1 MEVLRI
7 NGSVPTVSFSDL
19 VPSGVYTIEYSDLL
33 TDETFSASASANGSG
48 DISFILNDK
57 YISYDGNLEARV
69 IDTYDEEV
77 IVTNIDVLRPYCDIY
92 SLATELNKTV
102 AQIKEMERIA
112 RYIVDSE
119 TFGGFKFVRK
129 EKEVVGMGSDY
140 LVIDEKIYK
149 LYKLYENLELVY
161 DVNAASNDQEFEI
174 SKDKTSI
181 VLTQTETN
189 RVNYNRVW
197 RDRYLDVDFADGFEY
212 LVDADF
218 GWKVIPQDIQEATRL
233 LVSDISSD
241 NMRYVNKYIESFD
254 NDDFK
259 IKFAKNFNAS
269 TGNLVV
275 DRILQKY
282 KNNIRLGV
290 L

>member
-19 VPSGVYTIEYSDLL
+19 VPSGTYTIEYSDLL
-33 TDETFSASASANGSG
+33 TDETFSASATANGSG
-48 DISFILNDK
+48 DINFTLDSK
-57 YISYDGNLEARV
+57 YISYDANLEARV
-69 IDTYDEEV
+69 LDTYDEEV
-77 IVTNIDVLRPYCDIY
+77 IVTNIDILRPYCDIY
-92 SLATELNKTV
+92 SLATEMGKTV
-102 AQIKEMERIA
+102 AQVKEMERIA

-161 DVNAASNDQEFEI
+161 DANSQNNDQEFEI

-233 LVSDISSD
+233 LIGDISSD
-241 NMRYVNKYIESFD
+241 NMRYINKYIESFD

>member
-48 DISFILNDK
+48 DITFTLDDK

-69 IDTYDEEV
+69 LDTYDEEV

-92 SLATELNKTV
+92 SLATELGKTV
-102 AQIKEMERIA
+102 AQVKEMERIA

-161 DVNAASNDQEFEI
+161 DVSLETNEQEFEI

-233 LVSDISSD
+233 LIGDISSD

>member
-48 DISFILNDK
+48 DITFTLDNK

-69 IDTYDEEV
+69 LDTYDEEV

-92 SLATELNKTV
+92 SLATELGKTV
-102 AQIKEMERIA
+102 AQVKEMERIA

-161 DVNAASNDQEFEI
+161 DVNAQNNDQEFEI

-233 LVSDISSD
+233 LVGDISSD

>member
-7 NGSVPTVSFSDL
+7 NGSTPTVSFSDL
-19 VPSGVYTIEYSDLL
+19 IPSGVYTIEYSDLL

-48 DISFILNDK
+48 DITFTLNDK
-57 YISYDGNLEARV
+57 YVSYDGNLEARV
-69 IDTYDEEV
+69 LDTYDEEV

-102 AQIKEMERIA
+102 AQIKEMERVA

-161 DVNAASNDQEFEI
+161 DASAQVNDQEFEI

>member
-7 NGSVPTVSFSDL
+7 NGSTPTVSFSDL
-19 VPSGVYTIEYSDLL
+19 IPSGVYTIEYSDLL

-48 DISFILNDK
+48 DITFTLNDK

-69 IDTYDEEV
+69 LDTYDEEV

-92 SLATELNKTV
+92 SLATELGKTV
-102 AQIKEMERIA
+102 SQVKEMERIA
-112 RYIVDSE
+112 RYIVDYE

-161 DVNAASNDQEFEI
+161 DASAQANDQEFEI

-218 GWKVIPQDIQEATRL
+218 GWKVIPQDIQEAARL
-233 LVSDISSD
+233 SLQ
-241 NMRYVNKYIESFD
+241 
-254 NDDFK
+254 
-259 IKFAKNFNAS
+259 
-269 TGNLVV
+269 
-275 DRILQKY
+275 RIFTHLLE
-282 KNNIRLGV
+282 IL
-290 L
+290 

>member
-57 YISYDGNLEARV
+57 YTSYDGNLEARV
-69 IDTYDEEV
+69 LDTYDEEV

-129 EKEVVGMGSDY
+129 EKEVVGLGSDY

-241 NMRYVNKYIESFD
+241 NMKYVNKYIESFD

>member
-19 VPSGVYTIEYSDLL
+19 VPSGIYTIEYSDLL

-48 DISFILNDK
+48 DITFTLDNK

-69 IDTYDEEV
+69 LDTYDEEV

-129 EKEVVGMGSDY
+129 EKEVVGLGSDY
-140 LVIDEKIYK
+140 LVIDEKIHK
-149 LYKLYENLELVY
+149 LYKLYENLELAY
-161 DVNAASNDQEFEI
+161 DSSSQTNDQEFEI

-233 LVSDISSD
+233 LISDISSD

-275 DRILQKY
+275 DRILQNY

>member
-48 DISFILNDK
+48 DITFTLDNK

-69 IDTYDEEV
+69 LDTYDEEV

-119 TFGGFKFVRK
+119 TFGGFKFVK
-129 EKEVVGMGSDY
+129 KQKEVVGMGSDY

-161 DVNAASNDQEFEI
+161 DVDAATNDQEFEI

>member
-48 DISFILNDK
+48 DITFTLNDK

-69 IDTYDEEV
+69 LDTYDEEV

-161 DVNAASNDQEFEI
+161 DVSAEANDQEFEI

>member
-7 NGSVPTVSFSDL
+7 NGSTPTVSFSDL
-19 VPSGVYTIEYSDLL
+19 IPSGVYTIEYSDLL

-48 DISFILNDK
+48 DITFTLNDK
-57 YISYDGNLEARV
+57 YVSYDGNLEARV
-69 IDTYDEEV
+69 LDTYDEEV

-161 DVNAASNDQEFEI
+161 DASAQVNDQEFEI

-275 DRILQKY
+275 DRILTKY
-282 KNNIRLGV
+282 KNSIRVGV

>member
-48 DISFILNDK
+48 DITFTLNDK

-69 IDTYDEEV
+69 LDTYDEEV

-129 EKEVVGMGSDY
+129 EKEVVGLGSDY

>member
-33 TDETFSASASANGSG
+33 TDQAFSASASANGSG
-48 DISFILNDK
+48 DITFTLDSK

-69 IDTYDEEV
+69 LDTYDEEV
-77 IVTNIDVLRPYCDIY
+77 VVTNIDVLRPYCDIY
-92 SLATELNKTV
+92 SLATDLNKSV
-102 AQIKEMERIA
+102 AQVKEIERIA
-112 RYIVDSE
+112 RYIIDSE

-129 EKEVVGMGSDY
+129 EKEVVGLGSDY
-140 LVIDEKIYK
+140 LVIDEKIHK

-161 DVNAASNDQEFEI
+161 DSTSETNEQEFEI

-181 VLTQTETN
+181 VLTQTQTN

-218 GWKVIPQDIQEATRL
+218 GWKVIPQDIQEATAL
-233 LVSDISSD
+233 LAADISSD
-241 NMRYVNKYIESFD
+241 NMKYINKYIESFD

>member
-48 DISFILNDK
+48 DITFTLNDK

-69 IDTYDEEV
+69 LDTYDEEV

-161 DVNAASNDQEFEI
+161 DVNAATNDQEFEI

>member
-7 NGSVPTVSFSDL
+7 NGGLPTVSFSDL

-33 TDETFSASASANGSG
+33 TDETFSTSASANGSG
-48 DISFILNDK
+48 DITFALDNK
-57 YISYDGNLEARV
+57 YMSYDGNLEARV
-69 IDTYDEEV
+69 LDTYDEEV

-92 SLATELNKTV
+92 SLATELNKTI
-102 AQIKEMERIA
+102 AQVKEMERIA

-129 EKEVVGMGSDY
+129 EKEVVGLGSDY

-161 DVNAASNDQEFEI
+161 DVNAATNDQEFEI

>member
-69 IDTYDEEV
+69 LDTYDEEV

-129 EKEVVGMGSDY
+129 EKEVVGLGSDY

-161 DVNAASNDQEFEI
+161 DLNAASNDQEFEI

-282 KNNIRLGV
+282 KKNIRLGV

>member
-7 NGSVPTVSFSDL
+7 NGSIPTVSFSDL

-48 DISFILNDK
+48 DITFTLDDK

-69 IDTYDEEV
+69 LDTYDEEV

-161 DVNAASNDQEFEI
+161 DVNAETNDQEFEI

-181 VLTQTETN
+181 ILTQTETN

-233 LVSDISSD
+233 LVGDISSD

>member
-69 IDTYDEEV
+69 LDTYDEEV

-129 EKEVVGMGSDY
+129 EKEVVGLGSDY

-174 SKDKTSI
+174 SKDKTSVI
-181 VLTQTETN
+181 LTQTETN

>member
-7 NGSVPTVSFSDL
+7 NGSIPTVSFSDL

-33 TDETFSASASANGSG
+33 TDETFSASASADGSG
-48 DISFILNDK
+48 DIAFTLDNK

-69 IDTYDEEV
+69 LDTYDEEV

-112 RYIVDSE
+112 RSIVDSE

-161 DVNAASNDQEFEI
+161 DVNAATNDQEFEI

-218 GWKVIPQDIQEATRL
+218 GWKVIPQDIQEATKL
-233 LVSDISSD
+233 LISDISSD
-241 NMRYVNKYIESFD
+241 NMKYVNKYIESFD

>member
-48 DISFILNDK
+48 DITFTLDDK

-69 IDTYDEEV
+69 LDTYDEEV

-161 DVNAASNDQEFEI
+161 DVNAETNDQEFEI

-181 VLTQTETN
+181 ILTQTETN

>member
-48 DISFILNDK
+48 DITFTLDNK

-69 IDTYDEEV
+69 LDTYDEEV

-119 TFGGFKFVRK
+119 TFGGFKFVK
-129 EKEVVGMGSDY
+129 KQKEVVGMGSDY
-140 LVIDEKIYK
+140 LVVDEKIYK

-161 DVNAASNDQEFEI
+161 DVDAATNDQEFEI

>member
-69 IDTYDEEV
+69 LDTYDEEV

-129 EKEVVGMGSDY
+129 EKEVVGLGSDY

-161 DVNAASNDQEFEI
+161 DLNAASNDQEFEI

>member
-7 NGSVPTVSFSDL
+7 NGSIPTVSFSDL
-19 VPSGVYTIEYSDLL
+19 VPSGAYTIEYSDLL
-33 TDETFSASASANGSG
+33 TDEVFSATASANGSG
-48 DISFILNDK
+48 DITFVLNSK
-57 YISYDGNLEARV
+57 YISYDGNLEATV
-69 IDTYDEEV
+69 YDTYDDEV
-77 IVTNIDVLRPYCDIY
+77 IVTNIDVVRPYCDIY

-102 AQIKEMERIA
+102 AQVREMERIA
-112 RYIVDSE
+112 RYIIDSE

-129 EKEVVGMGSDY
+129 EKEVVGLGSDY
-140 LVIDEKIYK
+140 LVIDEKIHK
-149 LYKLYENLELVY
+149 LYRLYENLELAY
-161 DVNAASNDQEFEI
+161 DSSSQTNDQEFEI

-218 GWKVIPQDIQEATRL
+218 GWKVIPQDIKEATEL
-233 LVSDISSD
+233 LISDISTD
-241 NMRYVNKYIESFD
+241 NMKYLNKYIESFD

-275 DRILQKY
+275 DRILTKY
-282 KNNIRLGV
+282 KNNIRIGV

>member
-19 VPSGVYTIEYSDLL
+19 VPSSVYTIEYSDLL

-48 DISFILNDK
+48 DITFTLDNK

-69 IDTYDEEV
+69 LDTYDEEV

-119 TFGGFKFVRK
+119 TFGGFKFVK
-129 EKEVVGMGSDY
+129 KQKEVVGMGSDY
-140 LVIDEKIYK
+140 LVVDEKIYK

-161 DVNAASNDQEFEI
+161 DVDAATNDQEFEI

>member
-69 IDTYDEEV
+69 LDTYDEEV

-102 AQIKEMERIA
+102 AQIKEMARIA

-129 EKEVVGMGSDY
+129 EKEVVGLGSDY

-241 NMRYVNKYIESFD
+241 NMKYVNKYIESFD

>member
-1 MEVLRI
+1 
-7 NGSVPTVSFSDL
+7 
-19 VPSGVYTIEYSDLL
+19 
-33 TDETFSASASANGSG
+33 
-48 DISFILNDK
+48 
-57 YISYDGNLEARV
+57 
-69 IDTYDEEV
+69 
-77 IVTNIDVLRPYCDIY
+77 
-92 SLATELNKTV
+92 
-102 AQIKEMERIA
+102 
-112 RYIVDSE
+112 
-119 TFGGFKFVRK
+119 
-129 EKEVVGMGSDY
+129 MGSDY

>member
-48 DISFILNDK
+48 DITFTLNDK

-69 IDTYDEEV
+69 LDTYDEEV

-161 DVNAASNDQEFEI
+161 DLNAASNDQEFEI

>member
-48 DISFILNDK
+48 DITFTLDDK

-69 IDTYDEEV
+69 LDTYDEEV

-92 SLATELNKTV
+92 SLATELGKTV
-102 AQIKEMERIA
+102 TQIKEMERIA

-161 DVNAASNDQEFEI
+161 DVSAEANDQEFEI

>member
-1 MEVLRI
+1 
-7 NGSVPTVSFSDL
+7 
-19 VPSGVYTIEYSDLL
+19 L
-33 TDETFSASASANGSG
+33 TDEVFSASATADISG
-48 DISFILNDK
+48 DISFVLNSK
-57 YISYDGNLEARV
+57 YMSYDGNLEATV
-69 IDTYDEEV
+69 YDQYDDEV

-92 SLATELNKTV
+92 SLATALGKTV
-102 AQIKEMERIA
+102 PQVKEMERIA

-140 LVIDEKIYK
+140 LVIDEKIHK
-149 LYKLYENLELVY
+149 LHKLYENLELVY
-161 DVNAASNDQEFEI
+161 DVDAAVHDQEFEI
-174 SKDKTSI
+174 SKDKTSV

-218 GWKVIPQDIQEATRL
+218 GWKVIPQDIKEATAL

-241 NMRYVNKYIESFD
+241 NMKYLNKYIESFD

-275 DRILQKY
+275 DRILTKY
-282 KNNIRLGV
+282 KNSIRIGV

>member
-57 YISYDGNLEARV
+57 YTSYDGNLEARV
-69 IDTYDEEV
+69 LDTYDEEV

>member
-1 MEVLRI
+1 MEILRI
-7 NGSVPTVSFSDL
+7 NGSIPVASFSDL
-19 VPSGVYTIEYSDLL
+19 VPNGRYTVDYSDLL
-33 TDETFSASASANGSG
+33 TDEVFSATASANASG
-48 DISFILNDK
+48 DISFVLNSK
-57 YISYDGNLEARV
+57 YISYDGNLEATV
-69 IDTYDEEV
+69 YDRYDDEV
-77 IVTNIDVLRPYCDIY
+77 IVTNIDVVRPYCDIY
-92 SLATELNKTV
+92 SLATDLGKTV
-102 AQIKEMERIA
+102 PQVKEMERIA

-119 TFGGFKFVRK
+119 VFGGFKFVRK

-140 LVIDEKIYK
+140 LVIDEKIHK
-149 LYKLYENLELVY
+149 LHKLYENLELVY
-161 DVNAASNDQEFEI
+161 DASAQVNDQEFEI

-212 LVDADF
+212 LIDADF

-233 LVSDISSD
+233 LCSDISSD
-241 NMRYVNKYIESFD
+241 NMKYLNKYIESFD

-275 DRILQKY
+275 DRILTKY
-282 KNNIRLGV
+282 KNSIRIGV

>member
-7 NGSVPTVSFSDL
+7 NGSIPTVSFSDL

-48 DISFILNDK
+48 DITFTLDDK

-69 IDTYDEEV
+69 LDTYDEEV

-161 DVNAASNDQEFEI
+161 DVNAETNDQEFEI

-181 VLTQTETN
+181 ILTQTETN

>member
-7 NGSVPTVSFSDL
+7 NGSTPTVSFSDL
-19 VPSGVYTIEYSDLL
+19 IPSGVYTIEYSDLL

-48 DISFILNDK
+48 DITFTLNDK
-57 YISYDGNLEARV
+57 YVSYDGNLEARV
-69 IDTYDEEV
+69 LDTYDEEV

-241 NMRYVNKYIESFD
+241 NMKYVNKYIESFD

>member
-48 DISFILNDK
+48 DITFTLNDK

-69 IDTYDEEV
+69 LDTYDEEV

>member
-48 DISFILNDK
+48 DITFTLDNK
-57 YISYDGNLEARV
+57 YVSYDGNLEARV
-69 IDTYDEEV
+69 LDTYDEEV

-92 SLATELNKTV
+92 SLATELGKTV

-161 DVNAASNDQEFEI
+161 DVNAETNDQEFEI

-181 VLTQTETN
+181 ILTQTETN

>member
-7 NGSVPTVSFSDL
+7 NGSIPTVSFSDL

-33 TDETFSASASANGSG
+33 TDEIFSASASANGSG
-48 DISFILNDK
+48 DITFTLDEK

-69 IDTYDEEV
+69 LDTYDEEV

-161 DVNAASNDQEFEI
+161 DVNAETNDQEFEI

-181 VLTQTETN
+181 ILTQTETN